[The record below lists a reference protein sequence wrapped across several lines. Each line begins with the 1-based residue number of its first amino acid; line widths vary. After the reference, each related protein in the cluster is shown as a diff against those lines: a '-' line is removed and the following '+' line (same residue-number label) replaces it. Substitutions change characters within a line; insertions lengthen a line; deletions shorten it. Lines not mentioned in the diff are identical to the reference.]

1 MVRIVEERR
10 LNSTS
15 SGVAAQSERGGEDGV
30 LAGQIREA
38 REQLARFRAEHD
50 PNDAEHLK
58 LLGASPKLKSS
69 RGCSCLHDV
78 VTMDHMLI
86 DVLEAVGSSAS
97 LMH

>member
-15 SGVAAQSERGGEDGV
+15 SGVAAQSEQGGEDGV

-38 REQLARFRAEHD
+38 REQLERFRAEHD

-58 LLGASPKLKSS
+58 LLGASSKLRCS
-69 RGCSCLHDV
+69 RECSRLHEV
-78 VTMDHMLI
+78 VAMEHMLI
-86 DVLEAVGSSAS
+86 DVLESVGSSAS